1 MISNM
6 PQGGLIVAVDGP
18 SGTGKSTACRA
29 LAQHLGAKYLD
40 TGAMYRV
47 ATLHVLRHGI
57 DPQDSAAVIAATS
70 ELPLVVNDDPVATT
84 VLLAG
89 ADVSADIRSAEVTRH
104 VSTVSAIPEV
114 RENLV
119 DLQRS
124 LIEQAGRCVVE
135 GRDIGTV
142 VLIDALLKVFL
153 TASAAVRA
161 QRRFDQDI
169 AAGRSADYD
178 SILADIE
185 RRDAHDSNRAAS
197 PLRPASDAILVDTSD
212 LSLAEVIDHLVDLA
226 VASAERT
233 PEL

>member
-18 SGTGKSTACRA
+18 SDTGKSTACRA

-142 VLIDALLKVFL
+142 VLIDAPLKVFL

-169 AAGRSADYD
+169 AAGRSVDYD

-212 LSLAEVIDHLVDLA
+212 LSLVEVIDHLVDLA

>member
-70 ELPLVVNDDPVATT
+70 ELPLVVNDDPAATT

-142 VLIDALLKVFL
+142 VLIDAPLKVFL

-212 LSLAEVIDHLVDLA
+212 LSLAEVINHLVELA